1 MEVSPEL
8 FEVLGSSAML
18 GRALLAGDS
27 DVIAVSYR
35 TWMRYLGGDPG
46 ALNRFVRLDGVQY
59 QVVGVMS
66 EGFAFPSRDTDFWIS
81 LPPHA
86 ADLVRGRSGT
96 VVSAVGR
103 LREGISIEQARAE
116 ASSIAAA
123 LNVSWIE
130 VVTLLEHTTAP
141 VRPALWVLQAAGVF
155 VLLIACVNI
164 TSLLLA
170 RTTDRRREFAVRTA
184 VGAGRVRL
192 ARHVLTESVLLAA
205 LGAIVGY
212 PLSFLGVKLVLPL
225 ARSSIPY
232 LDEIG
237 PDPLV
242 LAFTLGVS
250 LTCGLLCGLVPA
262 ITMSERELLGSLKM
276 GGLSGTSDRRAT
288 RTHALLVIAEVA
300 LALVLLVAAGLLITS
315 FRQLAT
321 VNPGYSP
328 QGVLTFHVALP
339 DARYPLIEHRRGFYS
354 DLLNRIDEL
363 PEVQSA
369 GVTNVLP
376 FRFSMFGT
384 TFSINGIRQPAMAP
398 GGMPYSFKVVS
409 PAYFDSM
416 GIPIVKG
423 RGFRDIDRLNG
434 PPVIALSETFA
445 RAHFANED
453 PIGKYIQFMRHS
465 WEVVGV
471 INDVKHVGL
480 DQEPWAEIYLSYRQL
495 PSTVSGPW
503 LSSMTFALRSNEELR
518 TLVPAIRR
526 LLFQIDPALVVG
538 RVVTM
543 EDLVFNSIARPR
555 FQAVLIGTFA
565 LGALLL
571 AAVGVSSVLAY
582 SVRRRTREVGIRIAL
597 GAGRTDVV
605 GMVLIRG
612 LGLTV
617 AGMALGLLGAFAV
630 TGYLENMLF
639 AVSPLDPTVLAGAFL
654 VLSAVALFACYLPAR
669 RAVRVDPVVALRCE

>member
-1 MEVSPEL
+1 MRSLRRNPGFTAAVVSTLSICIGANATTFSVLNAALLKPLAYTEPDRIVRLPPMGTDQLAAWRSSTKTLSSMALYRSTELTLGGRDESIRLAGMEVSPEL

-81 LPPHA
+81 LPTHA
-86 ADLVRGRSGT
+86 ADRVRGRSGT

-123 LNVSWIE
+123 LNVSRIE

-384 TFSINGIRQPAMAP
+384 TFSINGIRQPAMTP

-480 DQEPWAEIYLSYRQL
+480 DQEPWAEIYLSKFVWVAKASRRQ
-495 PSTVSGPW
+495 
-503 LSSMTFALRSNEELR
+503 ALNLQV
-518 TLVPAIRR
+518 LDFV
-526 LLFQIDPALVVG
+526 
-538 RVVTM
+538 
-543 EDLVFNSIARPR
+543 DLVGLR
-555 FQAVLIGTFA
+555 L
-565 LGALLL
+565 
-571 AAVGVSSVLAY
+571 
-582 SVRRRTREVGIRIAL
+582 RI
-597 GAGRTDVV
+597 
-605 GMVLIRG
+605 
-612 LGLTV
+612 
-617 AGMALGLLGAFAV
+617 
-630 TGYLENMLF
+630 
-639 AVSPLDPTVLAGAFL
+639 
-654 VLSAVALFACYLPAR
+654 
-669 RAVRVDPVVALRCE
+669 